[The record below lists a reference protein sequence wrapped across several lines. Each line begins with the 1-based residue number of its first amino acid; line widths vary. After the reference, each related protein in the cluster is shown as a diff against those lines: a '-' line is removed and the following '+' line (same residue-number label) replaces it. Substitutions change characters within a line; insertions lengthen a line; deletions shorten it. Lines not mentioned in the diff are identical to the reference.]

1 MLLTIEG
8 VYSDGKVELTET
20 PTGVEQAKVLVTF
33 LPQVKPSESTRY
45 LSYGQFAGENMST
58 EEDFLTAE
66 WHGKTEGQND
76 D

>member
-20 PTGVEQAKVLVTF
+20 PTGVEQAKVLVPF

-45 LSYGQFAGENMST
+45 LSYGQSGV
-58 EEDFLTAE
+58 
-66 WHGKTEGQND
+66 H
-76 D
+76 